1 MKKILIYTL
10 EVDPNLI
17 AQQLGKQYDSVVC
30 LELEDAMESIRS
42 AVPHLIVSDYK
53 ALRKA
58 NNAFHNALNNDFIL
72 IDVPVIA
79 IGGSS
84 EDEESLSTKQKL
96 YTFNIKRCIHAN
108 FDNAA
113 LIRTVEAE
121 LNKWNPNLGSYTHR
135 FVKSLLLFADSKK
148 FEQRMRI
155 YLTYVL
161 AHYPGLSNETVSDI
175 KFASAILSTTFTTQ
189 DYAKLVEFYTNM
201 RFAKPILRLLK
212 NVYSPETLEEEIVS
226 SVFRLEYHLN
236 TPNVISG
243 SMPPMEGIRPEIV
256 GYLRETYDEN
266 RRFLQ
271 SYKDIIPFWE
281 DVSGM
286 LLKNPHFG
294 DETISIYL
302 DVVQECLL
310 LCVIE
315 SHNAY
320 LRFEE
325 GTETFFVS
333 ITPQAMNK
341 SEALRLFTER
351 EWHKY
356 SDISVKR
363 DAEMISIILGKEEV
377 VQEYTSPSLPD
388 GLQVEKLLHNEYG
401 TAHYT
406 ALEYIQD
413 MGGLENIEEELHLM
427 DDAIAEIVGLLADK
441 ENLAQESTRK
451 IMIGFIR
458 EYREILQ
465 NSFYEFQAIA
475 LTLFK
480 IENLLEGLQNHEG
493 IDLSKL
499 RILLVSIFDDLT
511 VWKTTVFEQQAA
523 PDINYLDSSILSSSY
538 QVEALFFPPEPTAV
552 ANDDDD
558 FELF

>member
-1 MKKILIYTL
+1 
-10 EVDPNLI
+10 
-17 AQQLGKQYDSVVC
+17 
-30 LELEDAMESIRS
+30 
-42 AVPHLIVSDYK
+42 
-53 ALRKA
+53 
-58 NNAFHNALNNDFIL
+58 
-72 IDVPVIA
+72 
-79 IGGSS
+79 
-84 EDEESLSTKQKL
+84 
-96 YTFNIKRCIHAN
+96 
-108 FDNAA
+108 
-113 LIRTVEAE
+113 
-121 LNKWNPNLGSYTHR
+121 
-135 FVKSLLLFADSKK
+135 
-148 FEQRMRI
+148 
-155 YLTYVL
+155 
-161 AHYPGLSNETVSDI
+161 
-175 KFASAILSTTFTTQ
+175 
-189 DYAKLVEFYTNM
+189 
-201 RFAKPILRLLK
+201 
-212 NVYSPETLEEEIVS
+212 
-226 SVFRLEYHLN
+226 
-236 TPNVISG
+236 
-243 SMPPMEGIRPEIV
+243 
-256 GYLRETYDEN
+256 
-266 RRFLQ
+266 
-271 SYKDIIPFWE
+271 
-281 DVSGM
+281 
-286 LLKNPHFG
+286 
-294 DETISIYL
+294 
-302 DVVQECLL
+302 
-310 LCVIE
+310 
-315 SHNAY
+315 
-320 LRFEE
+320 
-325 GTETFFVS
+325 
-333 ITPQAMNK
+333 MNK

-377 VQEYTSPSLPD
+377 AQEYMSLSLPD

-406 ALEYIQD
+406 ASEYIQD

>member
-17 AQQLGKQYDSVVC
+17 AQQLGKQYDRVVC

-84 EDEESLSTKQKL
+84 GDEESLSMKQKL
-96 YTFNIKRCIHAN
+96 YTFNIKRYLHAN
-108 FDNAA
+108 SDDTA
-113 LIRTVEAE
+113 LVRTVEAE

-148 FEQRMRI
+148 YEQRMRI
-155 YLTYVL
+155 HLSYILS
-161 AHYPGLSNETVSDI
+161 HYPELPNVTVSDI
-175 KFASAILSTTFTTQ
+175 KFASAILSATFTTQ
-189 DYAKLVEFYTNM
+189 DYANIVEFYTNM

-212 NVYSPETLEEEIVS
+212 NVYAPETLEEEIVA
-226 SVFRLEYHLN
+226 SVFRLEHHLD
-236 TPNVISG
+236 TLHAISG
-243 SMPPMEGIRPEIV
+243 SIPPMEGIRPEIV
-256 GYLRETYDEN
+256 GYLNETYGEN

-281 DVSGM
+281 DVSSL
-286 LLKNPHFG
+286 LLKNPYFG
-294 DETISIYL
+294 DETISMYL

-333 ITPQAMNK
+333 ITPQEVNK
-341 SEALRLFTER
+341 SEALRLFAER
-351 EWHKY
+351 ERHKD
-356 SDISVKR
+356 SDITVKW
-363 DAEMISIILGKEEV
+363 DNGVLSIILGKETV
-377 VQEYTSPSLPD
+377 MQENASVSAPE
-388 GLQVEKLLHNEYG
+388 GFQVEKLLHNEYG
-401 TAHYT
+401 TAHYS
-406 ALEYIQD
+406 ASEYIQD
-413 MGGLENIEEELHLM
+413 MGGLENIDEELHLM
-427 DDAIAEIVGLLADK
+427 DDAIAEIVALLADK

-451 IMIGFIR
+451 IIIGFIR
-458 EYREILQ
+458 EYREVLQ

-480 IENLLEGLQNHEG
+480 IENLLEELQGHEA

-499 RILLVSIFDDLT
+499 RILLVSIFDDLG
-511 VWKTTVFEQQAA
+511 VWKVTVFEQQAA

-538 QVEALFFPPEPTAV
+538 QIEALFFPPEQSSETS
-552 ANDDDD
+552 DEDD